1 MTEIRFRNPRDIH
14 GAHRQMSHQATRNT
28 VGQCFK
34 AAWESRSQGLKVKS
48 PFPPDTSRI
57 ELFIFMYVLY
67 LCFMIF
73 HVNLQKLMLLQQG
86 VCLFLPLSYLCC
98 FMPCPTVTKSSSHML
113 ISMVKRT
120 ATWTCGPTNMLQ
132 CLFVSCF
139 SKIRNL
145 TFNNLKSF
153 VLANESWRYW
163 SLICFERYE
172 CTKTWCFTHMDVFT
186 NPSRSSP
193 DFEGRAS
200 KFGDGMLTPKFPG
213 SPLWKGLLLRG
224 TPIRIPRIPN
234 HRAPNRQF
242 AISWWVFT
250 DFYRFFCEAVGR
262 CQIISAEHLEGL
274 EDKIS
279 LFAMFFFPV
288 YVYV

>member
-1 MTEIRFRNPRDIH
+1 MECSKFIQKPLLKTTDILKPRNKKNRLPLCRAICPKMTEIRFRNPRDIH

-120 ATWTCGPTNMLQ
+120 AT
-132 CLFVSCF
+132 
-139 SKIRNL
+139 
-145 TFNNLKSF
+145 
-153 VLANESWRYW
+153 
-163 SLICFERYE
+163 
-172 CTKTWCFTHMDVFT
+172 
-186 NPSRSSP
+186 
-193 DFEGRAS
+193 
-200 KFGDGMLTPKFPG
+200 
-213 SPLWKGLLLRG
+213 
-224 TPIRIPRIPN
+224 
-234 HRAPNRQF
+234 
-242 AISWWVFT
+242 
-250 DFYRFFCEAVGR
+250 
-262 CQIISAEHLEGL
+262 
-274 EDKIS
+274 
-279 LFAMFFFPV
+279 
-288 YVYV
+288 